1 MKYYPSDSLCVSY
14 LYMIKLALIAVIVK
28 QVLTRNCNG
37 LRDFK
42 VARLSCVLLCII
54 ITNLSYYPRIHRV
67 FEKNVKLQNVSTT
80 CKKRSL
86 FQEIIYFKMN
96 KLHFRHQLRLVNL
109 MMYFLRT

>member
-42 VARLSCVLLCII
+42 VARLSCYHNCVSYHKFKLLPPD
-54 ITNLSYYPRIHRV
+54 S
-67 FEKNVKLQNVSTT
+67 S
-80 CKKRSL
+80 
-86 FQEIIYFKMN
+86 
-96 KLHFRHQLRLVNL
+96 RL
-109 MMYFLRT
+109 